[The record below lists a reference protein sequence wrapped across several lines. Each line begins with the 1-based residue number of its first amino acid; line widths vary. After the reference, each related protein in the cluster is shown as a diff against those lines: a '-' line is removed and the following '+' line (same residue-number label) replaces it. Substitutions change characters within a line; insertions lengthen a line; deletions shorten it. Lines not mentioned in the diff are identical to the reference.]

1 MSVVDFMQ
9 SLKEQG
15 IELAAQEGRLVVRGN
30 KAALDQASLM
40 EQLRQH
46 RAALIE
52 LLQDLAA
59 AQAHADTGTQASDE
73 QASCPAFCPE
83 GMRKEDIDR
92 ILATVPGGKDNVQ
105 EIYPLA
111 PLQEGVLYHH
121 LSAEQGDAYL
131 LRAHYVFADES
142 RLRAFANALQQ
153 AIDRHDVLRTSL
165 VWQSLDAPM
174 QVVWRKALL
183 PLEQVDCDAD
193 QGDVLL
199 QLQQRFDARRVPL
212 NLAQAP
218 LLKLV
223 CAHDPAN
230 QRWVGI
236 LLFHHLI
243 LDHVS
248 LQILRHELQ
257 MCLLGRGQELPA
269 SLPYRTYV
277 MQARASV
284 AEDRH
289 RAFFTERLGDVDE
302 PTLPFGLAELSG
314 DGAAIQEACI
324 PLDAQLALRIRQ
336 QARLFGVTAASLHHL
351 AWAQVLARTSGRCD
365 VVFGTVL
372 LGRMQAAKGT
382 GLAMGL
388 FVNTL
393 PIRLRVTQPVQLALR
408 QTHDELTALMA
419 HEYAPLSLAQRCSGI
434 AAPAPLFSAL
444 LNYRHSQGTRES
456 KQAEQQAWRGI
467 KVLHAEER
475 THYPLTLNVDD
486 LGDGFALTAQVPP
499 AIGAERICHYMHAA
513 LSGLVDALERTPE
526 QVTAL
531 VDILPQAERQW
542 LVAGCNLPYAASA
555 QTLLLHQ
562 RFEAQTA
569 AAPDAVAVLFEQQ
582 QISYG
587 QLNAHA
593 NRIAHAL
600 IALGVR
606 PDDRVALC
614 LQRGIGMIAGMLAI
628 LKAGAGYV
636 PVDPASPQQRLA
648 FILEDSAPV
657 ALVTDA
663 CTLPSLP
670 SVSCPIIDLDLDG
683 AGHDELARQ
692 PQSNPSPVGLSPAHL
707 AYVIYTSGSTG
718 KPKGV
723 QVEHRNVTR
732 LFSAT
737 QDWFGFAASDTW
749 ALFHSFAFDFSV
761 WEIWG
766 ALLYGGRLLIV
777 PQQVTRSPQECYRLL
792 CRSGVTI
799 LNQTPSAFLHLIDA
813 QQGEQADHRLRLVIF
828 GGEALDPR
836 MLRPWFARPRN
847 AATQLVNMYGITET
861 TVHVTYCPLSAADA
875 INGGVSPIGKRIP
888 DLRVYL
894 LDAQRQPVPV
904 GVAGELYVGG
914 AGVARGYLNRPELN
928 AERFLDDPFHPGARL
943 YKSGD
948 LARWLPDGQLE
959 YLGRNDEQVKIRG
972 FRIELGE
979 IQAKLTAHPQIR
991 DALVMAHDDTAGHKR
1006 LLAYVIAHETQGA
1019 PTPEQ
1024 LRQWLSATL
1033 PDYMMPSA
1041 YVQLDAWPLTLNGK
1055 LDRKQLP
1062 MPSEAAHARHSYD
1075 APQGAVETL
1084 LASLWTQVLQVER
1097 IGRHDNF
1104 FALGGHS
1111 LLAVTLIERMRRHG
1125 LSTDVRVLFGQPTL
1139 AAIAAVVAKTQDIV
1153 VPDNRIPAMC
1163 DRITPELLPL
1173 VELSQAAID
1182 RIVALVPGGAPN
1194 VEDIYPLAPLQ
1205 EGMLYHHLTAQQGDP
1220 YLLRSQF
1227 GFADRSRFEAFVQA
1241 LQQVIER
1248 HTILRTSIVWEGV
1261 TKPVQVVARRV
1272 RLPVETIMLDP
1283 AQGDFAGQQRA
1294 LYDPCG
1300 YRLPLHSAPL
1310 LRLFV
1315 AEDGETGQLV
1325 ATLLFHHIVLD
1336 HMALEVVREEMQAVL
1351 SGVPERLT
1359 SPMPYRNYVAQL
1371 RLGARDDAHAEFF
1384 TGMLKDVDE
1393 PTLPLGLRDIQS
1405 DGNEIEQAQL
1415 RLDDALSAALRVQA
1429 RKAGISVASL
1439 HHLAFARVVSLLSGR
1454 DDVVFGTVLL
1464 GRMQGGS
1471 GADRMLG
1478 VFINTLPLRSNP
1490 GSATVRTALAQMHD
1504 SLSELLGHEHAALA
1518 LAQRCSGIAAPMPLF
1533 SALLNYRHTASVTG
1547 AEEDAAWQ
1555 GITVLEA
1562 EERTNYPLVL
1572 SVDDVGDGFQLS
1584 AQVSASGAAARMC
1597 AYMQTALQQLVD
1609 ALERESETPINQLCV
1624 LPADERRQLL
1634 ETFNATDRDYP
1645 HAQTVHALFEQQT
1658 ALTPEALAVVDG
1670 AHRCSYAALNRK
1682 ANQLAHHLIGLG
1694 VGAGQYVA
1702 IRLPRSLELVVAQ
1715 LAISKCAAAY
1725 LPLDMQSPDERLQ
1738 QILDE
1743 SAARWVVSRSD
1754 QPLPDGAARL
1764 DMDLLDLGASPT
1776 HDPQVP
1782 QSSASDAYVMYTSG
1796 STGVPKG
1803 VRIAHRGISRLV
1815 CNNGYAEF
1823 LPGDRVAFAANP
1835 AFDASTLEVW
1845 APLLT
1850 GGCVVVIAQDI
1861 VLSPDRLRVCLQE
1874 QAISVLWLT
1883 AGLFHHSAAALLPV
1897 FPQLR
1902 YLIVGGDILDPAVVA
1917 QVLAEGAPQRLL
1929 NGYGPTET
1937 TTFATTHRITDV
1949 CGPIPIGR
1957 PIGNTRVYVLDAHGT
1972 PVPIGVAGELYIGGD
1987 GVALGYLHQPTLT
2000 AERFIPDRFSGKADA
2015 RLYRSGDLVRW
2026 RKDGV
2031 LEYLGRTDGQ
2041 VKVRGFRVELGDI
2054 ASALQT
2060 HPTVAIAAVVQR
2072 EDVQGAKQL
2081 VAYYQA
2087 DVAMDVAHDA
2097 QALRTHLLTRIPEY
2111 MLPAAYVRMAQLPL
2125 TANGKLDR
2133 HALPA
2138 PDAEQRHLQTYVPPA
2153 TALEQQLAEIWQAVL
2168 GVERV
2173 GRHDNFFQLGGHSL
2187 LAVTLVER
2195 LRQQG
2200 LGMDV
2205 RALLGQPTLAATA
2218 AALGRSQE
2226 LQVPPNL
2233 IPAGCTRITPEL
2245 LTLVEL
2251 SQDSIDRIV
2260 ATVPG
2265 GAANVQDIYPL
2276 APLQEGVLYHHLAV
2290 DQGDPYLLQAQL
2302 AFDDKQCLDAFV
2314 ALLQRVV
2321 DRHDILRTS
2330 MAWEG
2335 LAAPLQIVWRQARL
2349 VCDQVPL
2356 NPDDGDVLTQLQARC
2371 DPGQYRLALTHAPLL
2386 QLHYAQ
2392 DPHNGRLVA
2401 LLLFHHIVLD
2411 HTALAVIRE
2420 EMQHLSTAGDAG
2432 LPTPTSYRTYV
2443 AQALRGKTQE
2453 QHETFFRQCLGDIDT
2468 PTLAFGTE
2476 DPSSHLQPLQQF
2488 DVLLDPMLASRLRR
2502 QARDLHLSVAS
2513 LHHLAWAMVL
2523 GSGVARDDVVFGS
2536 VLLGRMQG
2544 GPAADR
2550 ALGLFI
2556 NSLPFRV
2563 RLDAPAAAATRRT
2576 HEALTALM
2584 AHEHASLAL
2593 AQRCSGIPASTPL
2606 FNALLNYRH
2615 SPPQS
2620 AEAATSAAWNGVHA
2634 LGSSERT
2641 NYPLLLNVDDL
2652 GDQFALSVQT
2662 RADIGAERI
2671 CAFMQRALAQ
2681 LVDAL
2686 EQSSD
2691 RPINQLCVLP
2701 ADERRQLLET
2711 FNATDR
2717 DYPHAQTVH
2726 ALFEQQT
2733 ALTPEALAVVDG
2745 VHRCSYAALNRKAN
2759 QLAHHLI
2766 GLGVGAGQYVAI
2778 RLPRSLELVVAQLA
2792 ISKCAAAYLPLDMQS
2807 PDGRLQQILDESA
2820 ARWVVSRS
2828 DQPLPDGAARVDMDL
2843 LDLGAS
2849 PTHDPQVPQSS
2860 ASDAYVMY
2868 TSGSTGVPKGV
2879 RIAHRGISRLVCN
2892 NGYAEFLPGDRVAF
2906 AANPAFDASTLE
2918 VWAPLLTGGC
2928 VVVIAQDIVLSPDRL
2943 RVCLQEQ
2950 AISVL
2955 WLTAGLF
2962 HHSAAA
2968 LLPVFPQLRYLIVG
2982 GDILDPAVVAQVLAE
2997 GAPQRLLNGYGPTE
3011 TTTFATTHRITDV
3024 CGPIPIGRPIGNTR
3038 VYVLDAHGTPVPIG
3052 VAGELYIGGDGVA
3065 LGYLHQPTL
3074 TAERFIP
3081 DRFSGKADA
3090 RLYRSGD
3097 LVRWRKDGVLEY
3109 LGRTDGQ
3116 VKVRGFRVE
3125 LGDIASALQT
3135 HPTVAIAAVVQRED
3149 VQGAKQLVAYYQADV
3164 AMDVA
3169 HDTQALRTHLLTRI
3183 PEYMLPA
3190 AYVRMAQLPLTANG
3204 KLDRHALPLP
3214 ARNDHAGHDD
3224 TPPHGELETLLHT
3237 LWSQLLRIERIGRH
3251 DDFLALGGHSL
3262 LLVRLSG
3269 LLKQTGTAVPLS
3281 VLSAHTSLA
3290 AMATAIER
3298 WRETSTP
3305 PGVVAVRMDGDKR
3318 PLFLVHDFSGLD
3330 LYFSPLGQHIA
3341 ADVPVYGLSA
3351 VALGAPQPHTVQ
3363 ELAARLL
3370 RHLRAVQPH
3379 GPYRV
3384 AGWSFG
3390 GLLAYEIATQ
3400 LLAADELVEFVGLI
3414 DTYHPS
3420 QLDLGPAYLDPAHA
3434 PQRLL
3439 LQHCLA
3445 ALPEDEQRASAQANL
3460 QALAA
3465 QAGDWEEA
3473 ALISLCRSRGWLPS
3487 AWADQD
3493 DDSLLQSLAREFAHG
3508 YALRHY
3514 LPMAIHVPVHLFAA
3528 AQALAPR
3535 PASDASLAWHLLLGA
3550 DSLTCIT
3557 VPGDHHTMLQ
3567 TPHVDALGAV
3577 ISQQL
3582 EASQPSPPRGPQ
3594 PHMPLTCIQTAALH
3608 QPVVVCVPGAGDNV
3622 AAFVD
3627 LAAALGDAWS
3637 IYGLQPRGLQ
3647 RDQLP
3652 HGTVESAATAYVAWV
3667 IEELPD
3673 RPIHLLGHSFG
3684 GWLAFDLARQLAAH
3698 GRTVASLTLLDSQV
3712 PGADGALGKPYTAT
3726 AVLER
3731 LIELLQLSRGVSL
3744 GIDPHLFPT
3753 LDHAQQL
3760 DVVRAG
3766 MVRVGLLPQCAPPD
3780 AIHGVVQVFGTA
3792 LRTVYRP
3799 AYRYPGTLRLVQANH
3814 PLLGAADNRTQ
3825 HEEQAAGW
3833 RALASE
3839 LSTWCAS
3846 GDHFSMLR
3854 APHVHNLAR
3863 WWSRSVRPNG
3873 SDERRM
3879 ESSA

>member
-324 PLDAQLALRIRQ
+324 PLDPQLALRIRQ

-542 LVAGCNLPYAASA
+542 LVAGCNRPYAASA

-1182 RIVALVPGGAPN
+1182 RIVALVPGGAAN

-1454 DDVVFGTVLL
+1454 EDVVFGTVLL

-1533 SALLNYRHTASVTG
+1533 SALLNYRHTASATG

-1562 EERTNYPLVL
+1562 EERSNYPLVL

-1597 AYMQTALQQLVD
+1597 AYMQTALQQLAD
-1609 ALERESETPINQLCV
+1609 ALERESETPINQLSV
-1624 LPADERRQLL
+1624 LPQAERQRLL
-1634 ETFNATDRDYP
+1634 GFNLQHRGPERMD
-1645 HAQTVHALFEQQT
+1645 TVHGLFERQV
-1658 ALTPEALAVVDG
+1658 AATPEAVALECDG
-1670 AHRCSYAALNRK
+1670 QRLHYSELNAR
-1682 ANQLAHHLIGLG
+1682 ANQLAHRLLQLGIG
-1694 VGAGQYVA
+1694 
-1702 IRLPRSLELVVAQ
+1702 
-1715 LAISKCAAAY
+1715 
-1725 LPLDMQSPDERLQ
+1725 PDERVAICVQRSAQLIIGLLA
-1738 QILDE
+1738 ILKAGAAYVPLDPTLSGRAAGV
-1743 SAARWVVSRSD
+1743 SAARQRPARSAGACAYRACAGRCGATSDRHRRCGRNGSAVQQSARSR
-1754 QPLPDGAARL
+1754 
-1764 DMDLLDLGASPT
+1764 
-1776 HDPQVP
+1776 
-1782 QSSASDAYVMYTSG
+1782 
-1796 STGVPKG
+1796 
-1803 VRIAHRGISRLV
+1803 
-1815 CNNGYAEF
+1815 
-1823 LPGDRVAFAANP
+1823 
-1835 AFDASTLEVW
+1835 
-1845 APLLT
+1845 
-1850 GGCVVVIAQDI
+1850 
-1861 VLSPDRLRVCLQE
+1861 PDRR
-1874 QAISVLWLT
+1874 
-1883 AGLFHHSAAALLPV
+1883 
-1897 FPQLR
+1897 
-1902 YLIVGGDILDPAVVA
+1902 
-1917 QVLAEGAPQRLL
+1917 AP
-1929 NGYGPTET
+1929 
-1937 TTFATTHRITDV
+1937 
-1949 CGPIPIGR
+1949 
-1957 PIGNTRVYVLDAHGT
+1957 
-1972 PVPIGVAGELYIGGD
+1972 GV
-1987 GVALGYLHQPTLT
+1987 
-2000 AERFIPDRFSGKADA
+2000 
-2015 RLYRSGDLVRW
+2015 
-2026 RKDGV
+2026 
-2031 LEYLGRTDGQ
+2031 
-2041 VKVRGFRVELGDI
+2041 
-2054 ASALQT
+2054 
-2060 HPTVAIAAVVQR
+2060 
-2072 EDVQGAKQL
+2072 
-2081 VAYYQA
+2081 
-2087 DVAMDVAHDA
+2087 
-2097 QALRTHLLTRIPEY
+2097 
-2111 MLPAAYVRMAQLPL
+2111 
-2125 TANGKLDR
+2125 
-2133 HALPA
+2133 
-2138 PDAEQRHLQTYVPPA
+2138 
-2153 TALEQQLAEIWQAVL
+2153 
-2168 GVERV
+2168 
-2173 GRHDNFFQLGGHSL
+2173 
-2187 LAVTLVER
+2187 
-2195 LRQQG
+2195 
-2200 LGMDV
+2200 
-2205 RALLGQPTLAATA
+2205 
-2218 AALGRSQE
+2218 
-2226 LQVPPNL
+2226 
-2233 IPAGCTRITPEL
+2233 
-2245 LTLVEL
+2245 
-2251 SQDSIDRIV
+2251 
-2260 ATVPG
+2260 
-2265 GAANVQDIYPL
+2265 
-2276 APLQEGVLYHHLAV
+2276 
-2290 DQGDPYLLQAQL
+2290 
-2302 AFDDKQCLDAFV
+2302 
-2314 ALLQRVV
+2314 
-2321 DRHDILRTS
+2321 
-2330 MAWEG
+2330 
-2335 LAAPLQIVWRQARL
+2335 
-2349 VCDQVPL
+2349 
-2356 NPDDGDVLTQLQARC
+2356 
-2371 DPGQYRLALTHAPLL
+2371 
-2386 QLHYAQ
+2386 
-2392 DPHNGRLVA
+2392 
-2401 LLLFHHIVLD
+2401 
-2411 HTALAVIRE
+2411 
-2420 EMQHLSTAGDAG
+2420 
-2432 LPTPTSYRTYV
+2432 
-2443 AQALRGKTQE
+2443 
-2453 QHETFFRQCLGDIDT
+2453 
-2468 PTLAFGTE
+2468 
-2476 DPSSHLQPLQQF
+2476 
-2488 DVLLDPMLASRLRR
+2488 
-2502 QARDLHLSVAS
+2502 RDLHL
-2513 LHHLAWAMVL
+2513 
-2523 GSGVARDDVVFGS
+2523 
-2536 VLLGRMQG
+2536 
-2544 GPAADR
+2544 
-2550 ALGLFI
+2550 
-2556 NSLPFRV
+2556 
-2563 RLDAPAAAATRRT
+2563 RLQRP
-2576 HEALTALM
+2576 
-2584 AHEHASLAL
+2584 
-2593 AQRCSGIPASTPL
+2593 AQRG
-2606 FNALLNYRH
+2606 
-2615 SPPQS
+2615 
-2620 AEAATSAAWNGVHA
+2620 
-2634 LGSSERT
+2634 
-2641 NYPLLLNVDDL
+2641 
-2652 GDQFALSVQT
+2652 
-2662 RADIGAERI
+2662 
-2671 CAFMQRALAQ
+2671 
-2681 LVDAL
+2681 
-2686 EQSSD
+2686 
-2691 RPINQLCVLP
+2691 
-2701 ADERRQLLET
+2701 
-2711 FNATDR
+2711 
-2717 DYPHAQTVH
+2717 
-2726 ALFEQQT
+2726 
-2733 ALTPEALAVVDG
+2733 
-2745 VHRCSYAALNRKAN
+2745 
-2759 QLAHHLI
+2759 
-2766 GLGVGAGQYVAI
+2766 
-2778 RLPRSLELVVAQLA
+2778 
-2792 ISKCAAAYLPLDMQS
+2792 
-2807 PDGRLQQILDESA
+2807 DGRASA
-2820 ARWVVSRS
+2820 ARAPGGLAQGGLRGGRGHTQF
-2828 DQPLPDGAARVDMDL
+2828 QPGRPELRCGGLGDL
-2843 LDLGAS
+2843 AK
-2849 PTHDPQVPQSS
+2849 PVQQW
-2860 ASDAYVMY
+2860 M
-2868 TSGSTGVPKGV
+2868 
-2879 RIAHRGISRLVCN
+2879 
-2892 NGYAEFLPGDRVAF
+2892 PGDAQRGAQRGCRV
-2906 AANPAFDASTLE
+2906 P
-2918 VWAPLLTGGC
+2918 
-2928 VVVIAQDIVLSPDRL
+2928 
-2943 RVCLQEQ
+2943 
-2950 AISVL
+2950 
-2955 WLTAGLF
+2955 
-2962 HHSAAA
+2962 
-2968 LLPVFPQLRYLIVG
+2968 
-2982 GDILDPAVVAQVLAE
+2982 
-2997 GAPQRLLNGYGPTE
+2997 
-3011 TTTFATTHRITDV
+3011 
-3024 CGPIPIGRPIGNTR
+3024 
-3038 VYVLDAHGTPVPIG
+3038 
-3052 VAGELYIGGDGVA
+3052 
-3065 LGYLHQPTL
+3065 
-3074 TAERFIP
+3074 
-3081 DRFSGKADA
+3081 
-3090 RLYRSGD
+3090 
-3097 LVRWRKDGVLEY
+3097 
-3109 LGRTDGQ
+3109 
-3116 VKVRGFRVE
+3116 
-3125 LGDIASALQT
+3125 
-3135 HPTVAIAAVVQRED
+3135 
-3149 VQGAKQLVAYYQADV
+3149 V
-3164 AMDVA
+3164 AMVA
-3169 HDTQALRTHLLTRI
+3169 C
-3183 PEYMLPA
+3183 
-3190 AYVRMAQLPLTANG
+3190 
-3204 KLDRHALPLP
+3204 
-3214 ARNDHAGHDD
+3214 AG
-3224 TPPHGELETLLHT
+3224 TGREL
-3237 LWSQLLRIERIGRH
+3237 
-3251 DDFLALGGHSL
+3251 
-3262 LLVRLSG
+3262 
-3269 LLKQTGTAVPLS
+3269 
-3281 VLSAHTSLA
+3281 
-3290 AMATAIER
+3290 
-3298 WRETSTP
+3298 
-3305 PGVVAVRMDGDKR
+3305 
-3318 PLFLVHDFSGLD
+3318 
-3330 LYFSPLGQHIA
+3330 
-3341 ADVPVYGLSA
+3341 
-3351 VALGAPQPHTVQ
+3351 
-3363 ELAARLL
+3363 
-3370 RHLRAVQPH
+3370 
-3379 GPYRV
+3379 
-3384 AGWSFG
+3384 
-3390 GLLAYEIATQ
+3390 
-3400 LLAADELVEFVGLI
+3400 
-3414 DTYHPS
+3414 
-3420 QLDLGPAYLDPAHA
+3420 PAHA
-3434 PQRLL
+3434 D
-3439 LQHCLA
+3439 C
-3445 ALPEDEQRASAQANL
+3445 RA
-3460 QALAA
+3460 
-3465 QAGDWEEA
+3465 
-3473 ALISLCRSRGWLPS
+3473 C
-3487 AWADQD
+3487 
-3493 DDSLLQSLAREFAHG
+3493 
-3508 YALRHY
+3508 LRHW
-3514 LPMAIHVPVHLFAA
+3514 HRAA
-3528 AQALAPR
+3528 ASTVPAGRWRSPAAGTRR
-3535 PASDASLAWHLLLGA
+3535 PA
-3550 DSLTCIT
+3550 
-3557 VPGDHHTMLQ
+3557 V
-3567 TPHVDALGAV
+3567 
-3577 ISQQL
+3577 
-3582 EASQPSPPRGPQ
+3582 
-3594 PHMPLTCIQTAALH
+3594 
-3608 QPVVVCVPGAGDNV
+3608 
-3622 AAFVD
+3622 
-3627 LAAALGDAWS
+3627 
-3637 IYGLQPRGLQ
+3637 
-3647 RDQLP
+3647 
-3652 HGTVESAATAYVAWV
+3652 
-3667 IEELPD
+3667 
-3673 RPIHLLGHSFG
+3673 
-3684 GWLAFDLARQLAAH
+3684 
-3698 GRTVASLTLLDSQV
+3698 
-3712 PGADGALGKPYTAT
+3712 
-3726 AVLER
+3726 
-3731 LIELLQLSRGVSL
+3731 
-3744 GIDPHLFPT
+3744 
-3753 LDHAQQL
+3753 
-3760 DVVRAG
+3760 
-3766 MVRVGLLPQCAPPD
+3766 
-3780 AIHGVVQVFGTA
+3780 
-3792 LRTVYRP
+3792 
-3799 AYRYPGTLRLVQANH
+3799 
-3814 PLLGAADNRTQ
+3814 
-3825 HEEQAAGW
+3825 
-3833 RALASE
+3833 
-3839 LSTWCAS
+3839 
-3846 GDHFSMLR
+3846 
-3854 APHVHNLAR
+3854 
-3863 WWSRSVRPNG
+3863 
-3873 SDERRM
+3873 
-3879 ESSA
+3879 

>member
-142 RLRAFANALQQ
+142 RLQAFANALQQ
-153 AIDRHDVLRTSL
+153 VIDRHDVLRTSL

-236 LLFHHLI
+236 LLFHHVI

-324 PLDAQLALRIRQ
+324 PLDPQLALRIRQ

-372 LGRMQAAKGT
+372 MGRMQAAKGT

-444 LNYRHSQGTRES
+444 LNYRHSPGTRES

-836 MLRPWFARPRN
+836 MLKPWFARPRN

-861 TVHVTYCPLSAADA
+861 TVHVTYCPLSAADV
-875 INGGVSPIGKRIP
+875 INGSVSPVGKRIP

-948 LARWLPDGQLE
+948 LARWLPDGRLE

-1153 VPDNRIPAMC
+1153 VPDNRIPAMS

-1182 RIVALVPGGAPN
+1182 RIVALVPGGAAN

-1454 DDVVFGTVLL
+1454 EDVVFGTVLL

-1533 SALLNYRHTASVTG
+1533 SALLNYRHTASATG

-1562 EERTNYPLVL
+1562 EERSNYPLVL

-1609 ALERESETPINQLCV
+1609 ALERESETPINQLSV
-1624 LPADERRQLL
+1624 LPQAERQRLL
-1634 ETFNATDRDYP
+1634 GFNLQHRGPERMD
-1645 HAQTVHALFEQQT
+1645 TVHGLFERQ
-1658 ALTPEALAVVDG
+1658 AAATPEAVALECDG
-1670 AHRCSYAALNRK
+1670 QRLHYSELNAR
-1682 ANQLAHHLIGLG
+1682 ANQLAHRLLQLG
-1694 VGAGQYVA
+1694 VG
-1702 IRLPRSLELVVAQ
+1702 
-1715 LAISKCAAAY
+1715 
-1725 LPLDMQSPDERLQ
+1725 PDERVAICVQRSAQLIIGLLA
-1738 QILDE
+1738 ILK
-1743 SAARWVVSRSD
+1743 A
-1754 QPLPDGAARL
+1754 GAAYVPLDPTYPAERL
-1764 DMDLLDLGASPT
+1764 AYLLHDSAPRAVLVHAPTGHALGDVALPVIDIDDAAVTDLPCSNP
-1776 HDPQVP
+1776 HVP
-1782 QSSASDAYVMYTSG
+1782 GLTAAHLAYVIYTSG
-1796 STGVPKG
+1796 SSGQPKG
-1803 VRIAHRGISRLV
+1803 VMVEHRQLAHLV
-1815 CNNGYAEF
+1815 AWHKAAFGVGEGTRSSSLAGLSFDAAAWEIWPSLCSSGCLVMPSAVHSADVASLLQWWRAQELDVSF
-1823 LPGDRVAFAANP
+1823 LPTPIAEHAFA
-1835 AFDASTLEVW
+1835 
-1845 APLLT
+1845 T
-1850 GGCVVVIAQDI
+1850 GI
-1861 VLSPDRLRVCLQE
+1861 
-1874 QAISVLWLT
+1874 
-1883 AGLFHHSAAALLPV
+1883 
-1897 FPQLR
+1897 
-1902 YLIVGGDILDPAVVA
+1902 
-1917 QVLAEGAPQRLL
+1917 APQRLRCL
-1929 NGYGPTET
+1929 LVGGDRLRQVPDGLPFSVYNNYGPTET
-1937 TTFATTHRITDV
+1937 TVVASSGVVTPGMHN
-1949 CGPIPIGR
+1949 PPIGR
-1957 PIGNTRVYVLDAHGT
+1957 PLPYLRAYVLDAQGQLA
-1972 PVPIGVAGELYIGGD
+1972 PLGVVGELYLGGA
-1987 GVALGYLHQPTLT
+1987 GVARGYLGREALT
-2000 AERFIPDRFSGKADA
+2000 AERFINDPFYPGERM
-2015 RLYRSGDLVRW
+2015 YRTGDLCRW
-2026 RKDGV
+2026 LD
-2031 LEYLGRTDGQ
+2031 DGQ
-2041 VKVRGFRVELGDI
+2041 LDYVGRNDAQVKIRGRRIELGEI
-2054 ASALQT
+2054 EAHLLS
-2060 HPTVAIAAVVQR
+2060 HPQVREAAVLAR
-2072 EDVQGAKQL
+2072 EDVAGERRLVGYVIAAGDTPTTAELQRHLRVQL
-2081 VAYYQA
+2081 
-2087 DVAMDVAHDA
+2087 
-2097 QALRTHLLTRIPEY
+2097 PEY
-2111 MLPAAYVRMAQLPL
+2111 LVPEAFVALEAWPL

-2168 GVERV
+2168 GLERV

-2218 AALGRSQE
+2218 AALGRTQE

-2330 MAWEG
+2330 VAWEG
-2335 LAAPLQIVWRQARL
+2335 LAAPVQIVWRQARL

-2392 DPHNGRLVA
+2392 DLHNGRLVA

-2468 PTLAFGTE
+2468 PTLAFDTE

-2620 AEAATSAAWNGVHA
+2620 ADAATSAAWNGVHA

-2691 RPINQLCVLP
+2691 RPVGQLCVLP

-2745 VHRCSYAALNRKAN
+2745 AHRCSYAALNRKAN

-2828 DQPLPDGAARVDMDL
+2828 DQPLPDGAARLDMDL

-2943 RVCLQEQ
+2943 RACLQEQ

-2968 LLPVFPQLRYLIVG
+2968 LLPVLPQLRYLIVG

-3038 VYVLDAHGTPVPIG
+3038 VHVLDAHGTPVPIG

-3169 HDTQALRTHLLTRI
+3169 HDAQALRTHLLTRV

-3214 ARNDHAGHDD
+3214 ARHDHAGHDD

-3237 LWSQLLRIERIGRH
+3237 LWSQLLRIDRIGRH

-3290 AMATAIER
+3290 AMATAIAR

-3305 PGVVAVRMDGDKR
+3305 PGVVAVRMGGDKR

-3508 YALRHY
+3508 YAQRHY

-3528 AQALAPR
+3528 AQALAHR

-3550 DSLTCIT
+3550 DRLTCIT

-3594 PHMPLTCIQTAALH
+3594 PHMPLTHIQTAALH

-3698 GRTVASLTLLDSQV
+3698 GRTVASLTLLDAEV
-3712 PGADGALGKPYTAT
+3712 PGADGAVGKPYTAT

-3731 LIELLQLSRGVSL
+3731 LIESLQLSRGVSL

-3766 MVRVGLLPQCAPPD
+3766 MVRVGLLPQRAPPD

-3799 AYRYPGTLRLVQANH
+3799 AYRYPGTLRLVQADH
-3814 PLLGAADNRTQ
+3814 PLLDAADNRTQ

-3839 LSTWCAS
+3839 LSIWCAS

-3854 APHVHNLAR
+3854 APHVHDLAR

>member
-15 IELAAQEGRLVVRGN
+15 IELAAQEGRLAVRGN

-59 AQAHADTGTQASDE
+59 TQAHADTGTQASDE

-153 AIDRHDVLRTSL
+153 VIDRHDVLRTSL

-236 LLFHHLI
+236 LLFHHVI

-277 MQARASV
+277 TQARASV

-324 PLDAQLALRIRQ
+324 PLDPQLALRIRQ

-372 LGRMQAAKGT
+372 MGRMQAAKGT

-444 LNYRHSQGTRES
+444 LNYRHSPGTRES

-836 MLRPWFARPRN
+836 MLKPWFARPRN

-861 TVHVTYCPLSAADA
+861 TVHVTYCPLSAADV
-875 INGGVSPIGKRIP
+875 INGGVSPVGKRIP

-979 IQAKLTAHPQIR
+979 IHAKLTAHPQIR

-1062 MPSEAAHARHSYD
+1062 MPSEDAHARHSYD

-1182 RIVALVPGGAPN
+1182 RIVALVPGGAAN

-1415 RLDDALSAALRVQA
+1415 RLDDALSAVLRVQA

-1454 DDVVFGTVLL
+1454 EDVVFGTVLL

-1533 SALLNYRHTASVTG
+1533 SALLNYRHTASATG

-1562 EERTNYPLVL
+1562 EERSNYPLVL

-1597 AYMQTALQQLVD
+1597 AYMQTALQQLAD
-1609 ALERESETPINQLCV
+1609 ALERESETPINQLSV
-1624 LPADERRQLL
+1624 LPQAERQRLL
-1634 ETFNATDRDYP
+1634 GFNLQHRGPERMDS
-1645 HAQTVHALFEQQT
+1645 VHGLFERQV
-1658 ALTPEALAVVDG
+1658 AATPEAVALECDG
-1670 AHRCSYAALNRK
+1670 QRLHYSELNAR
-1682 ANQLAHHLIGLG
+1682 ANQLAHRLLQLGIG
-1694 VGAGQYVA
+1694 
-1702 IRLPRSLELVVAQ
+1702 
-1715 LAISKCAAAY
+1715 
-1725 LPLDMQSPDERLQ
+1725 PDERVAICVQRSAQLIIGLLA
-1738 QILDE
+1738 ILK
-1743 SAARWVVSRSD
+1743 A
-1754 QPLPDGAARL
+1754 GAAYVPLDPTYPAERL
-1764 DMDLLDLGASPT
+1764 AYLLHDSAPRAVLVHAPTGHALGDVALPVIDIDDAAVTDLPCSNP
-1776 HDPQVP
+1776 HVP
-1782 QSSASDAYVMYTSG
+1782 GLTAAHLAYVIYTSG
-1796 STGVPKG
+1796 SSGQPKG
-1803 VRIAHRGISRLV
+1803 VMVEHRQLAHLV
-1815 CNNGYAEF
+1815 AWHKAAFGVGEGTRSSSLAGLSFDAAAWEIWPSLCSSGCLVMPSAVHSADVASLLQWWRAQELDVSF
-1823 LPGDRVAFAANP
+1823 LPTPIAEHAFA
-1835 AFDASTLEVW
+1835 
-1845 APLLT
+1845 T
-1850 GGCVVVIAQDI
+1850 GI
-1861 VLSPDRLRVCLQE
+1861 
-1874 QAISVLWLT
+1874 
-1883 AGLFHHSAAALLPV
+1883 
-1897 FPQLR
+1897 
-1902 YLIVGGDILDPAVVA
+1902 
-1917 QVLAEGAPQRLL
+1917 APQRLRCL
-1929 NGYGPTET
+1929 LVGGDRLRQVPDGLPFSVYNNYGPTET
-1937 TTFATTHRITDV
+1937 TVVASSGVVTPGMHN
-1949 CGPIPIGR
+1949 PPIGR
-1957 PIGNTRVYVLDAHGT
+1957 PLPYLRAYVLDAQGQLA
-1972 PVPIGVAGELYIGGD
+1972 PLGVVGELYLGGA
-1987 GVALGYLHQPTLT
+1987 GVARGYLGREALT
-2000 AERFIPDRFSGKADA
+2000 AERFINDPFYPGERM
-2015 RLYRSGDLVRW
+2015 YRTGDLCRW
-2026 RKDGV
+2026 LDDGRLDYV
-2031 LEYLGRTDGQ
+2031 GRNDAQ
-2041 VKVRGFRVELGDI
+2041 VKIRGRRIELDEIEAHLLSHPQVRE
-2054 ASALQT
+2054 
-2060 HPTVAIAAVVQR
+2060 AAVLAR
-2072 EDVQGAKQL
+2072 EDVAGERRLVGYVIAAGDTPTTAELQRHLRVQL
-2081 VAYYQA
+2081 
-2087 DVAMDVAHDA
+2087 
-2097 QALRTHLLTRIPEY
+2097 PEY
-2111 MLPAAYVRMAQLPL
+2111 LVPEAFVALEAWPL

-2218 AALGRSQE
+2218 AALGRTQE

-2330 MAWEG
+2330 VAWEG
-2335 LAAPLQIVWRQARL
+2335 LAAPVQIVWRQARL

-2392 DPHNGRLVA
+2392 DLHNGRLVA

-2420 EMQHLSTAGDAG
+2420 EMRHLSTAGDAG

-2468 PTLAFGTE
+2468 PTLAFDTE

-2620 AEAATSAAWNGVHA
+2620 ADAATSAAWNGVHA

-2691 RPINQLCVLP
+2691 RPVGQLCVLP

-2745 VHRCSYAALNRKAN
+2745 AHRCSYAALNRKAN

-2828 DQPLPDGAARVDMDL
+2828 DQPLPDGAARLDMDL

-2943 RVCLQEQ
+2943 RACLQEQ

-2968 LLPVFPQLRYLIVG
+2968 LLPVLPQLRYLIVG

-3038 VYVLDAHGTPVPIG
+3038 VHVLDAHGTPVPIG

-3169 HDTQALRTHLLTRI
+3169 HDAQALRTHLLTRV

-3214 ARNDHAGHDD
+3214 ARHDHAGHDD

-3237 LWSQLLRIERIGRH
+3237 LWSQLLRIDRIGRH
-3251 DDFLALGGHSL
+3251 DDFQALGGHSL

-3290 AMATAIER
+3290 AMATAIAR

-3305 PGVVAVRMDGDKR
+3305 PGVVAVRMGGDKR

-3508 YALRHY
+3508 YAQRHY

-3550 DSLTCIT
+3550 DRLTCIT

-3594 PHMPLTCIQTAALH
+3594 PYMPLTHIQTAALH

-3698 GRTVASLTLLDSQV
+3698 GRTVASLTLLDAEV
-3712 PGADGALGKPYTAT
+3712 PGADGAVGKPYTAT

-3731 LIELLQLSRGVSL
+3731 LIESLQLSRGVSL

-3766 MVRVGLLPQCAPPD
+3766 MVRVGLLPQRAPPD

-3799 AYRYPGTLRLVQANH
+3799 AYRYPGTLRLVQADH
-3814 PLLGAADNRTQ
+3814 PLLDAADNRTQ

-3839 LSTWCAS
+3839 LSIWCAS

-3854 APHVHNLAR
+3854 APHVHDLAR

>member
-324 PLDAQLALRIRQ
+324 PLDPQLALRIRQ

-542 LVAGCNLPYAASA
+542 LVAGCNRPYAASA

-1182 RIVALVPGGAPN
+1182 RIVALVPGGAAN

-1454 DDVVFGTVLL
+1454 EDVVFGTVLL

-1533 SALLNYRHTASVTG
+1533 SALLNYRHTASATG

-1562 EERTNYPLVL
+1562 EERSNYPLVL

-1597 AYMQTALQQLVD
+1597 AYMQTALQQLAD
-1609 ALERESETPINQLCV
+1609 ALERESETPINQLSVLPQAERQRLLGFNLQHRGPERMDTVHGLFERQVAATPEAVALECDGQRLHYSELNARANQLAHRLLQLGIGPDERVAICVQRSAQLIIGLLAILKAGAAYVPLDPTYPAERLAYLLHDSAPRAVLVHAPTGHALGDVALPVIDIDDAAVTDLPCSNPHVPGLTAAHLAYVIYTSGSSGQPKGVMVEHRQLAHLVAWHKAAFGVGEGTRSSSLAGLSFDAAAWEIWPSLCSSGCLVMPSAVHSADVASLLQWWRAQELDVSFLPTPIAEHAFATGIAPQRLRCLLVGGDRLRQVPDGLPFSVYNNYGPTETTVVASSGVVTPGMHNPPIGRPLPYLRAYVLDAQGQLAPLGVVGELYLGGAGVARGYLGREALTAERFINDPFYPGERMYRTGDLCRWLDDGQLDYVGRNDAQVKILGRRIELGEIEAHLLSHPQVREAAVLAREDVAGERRLVGYVIAAGDTPTTAELQRHLRVQLPEYLVPEAFVALEAWPLTANGKLDRRALPAPDAEQRHLQTYVPPATALEQQLAEIWQAVLGVERVGRHDNFFQLGGHSLLAVTLVERLRQQGLGMDVRALLGQPTLAATAAALGRTQELQVPPNLIPAGCTRITPELLTLVELSQDSIDRIVATVPGGAANVQDIYPLAPLQEGVLYHHLAVDQGDPYLLQAQLAFDDKQCLDAFVALLQRVVDRHDILRTSVAWEGLAAPVQIVWRQARLVCDQVPLNPDDGDVLTQLQARCDPGQYRLALTHAPLLQLHYAQDPHNGRLVALLLFHHIVLDHTALAVIREEMQHLSTAGDAGLPTPTSYRTYVAQALRGKTQEQHETFFRQCLGDIDTPTLAFDTEDPSSHLQPLQQFDVLLDPMLASRLRRQARDLHLSVASLHHLAWAMVLGSGVARDDVVFGSVLLGRMQGGPAADRALGLFINSLPFRVRLDAPAAAATRRTHEALTALMAHEHASLALAQRCSGIPASTPLFNALLNYRHSPPQSADAATSAAWNGVHALGSSERTNYPLLLNVDDLGDQFALSVQTRADIGAERICAFMQRALAQLVDALEQSSDRPINQLCV

-1670 AHRCSYAALNRK
+1670 VHRCSYAALNRK

-1725 LPLDMQSPDERLQ
+1725 LPLDMQSPDGRLQ

-2133 HALPA
+2133 HALP
-2138 PDAEQRHLQTYVPPA
+2138 
-2153 TALEQQLAEIWQAVL
+2153 
-2168 GVERV
+2168 
-2173 GRHDNFFQLGGHSL
+2173 
-2187 LAVTLVER
+2187 
-2195 LRQQG
+2195 
-2200 LGMDV
+2200 
-2205 RALLGQPTLAATA
+2205 
-2218 AALGRSQE
+2218 
-2226 LQVPPNL
+2226 
-2233 IPAGCTRITPEL
+2233 
-2245 LTLVEL
+2245 
-2251 SQDSIDRIV
+2251 
-2260 ATVPG
+2260 
-2265 GAANVQDIYPL
+2265 
-2276 APLQEGVLYHHLAV
+2276 
-2290 DQGDPYLLQAQL
+2290 
-2302 AFDDKQCLDAFV
+2302 
-2314 ALLQRVV
+2314 
-2321 DRHDILRTS
+2321 
-2330 MAWEG
+2330 
-2335 LAAPLQIVWRQARL
+2335 
-2349 VCDQVPL
+2349 
-2356 NPDDGDVLTQLQARC
+2356 
-2371 DPGQYRLALTHAPLL
+2371 
-2386 QLHYAQ
+2386 
-2392 DPHNGRLVA
+2392 
-2401 LLLFHHIVLD
+2401 
-2411 HTALAVIRE
+2411 
-2420 EMQHLSTAGDAG
+2420 
-2432 LPTPTSYRTYV
+2432 
-2443 AQALRGKTQE
+2443 
-2453 QHETFFRQCLGDIDT
+2453 
-2468 PTLAFGTE
+2468 
-2476 DPSSHLQPLQQF
+2476 
-2488 DVLLDPMLASRLRR
+2488 
-2502 QARDLHLSVAS
+2502 
-2513 LHHLAWAMVL
+2513 
-2523 GSGVARDDVVFGS
+2523 
-2536 VLLGRMQG
+2536 
-2544 GPAADR
+2544 
-2550 ALGLFI
+2550 
-2556 NSLPFRV
+2556 
-2563 RLDAPAAAATRRT
+2563 
-2576 HEALTALM
+2576 
-2584 AHEHASLAL
+2584 
-2593 AQRCSGIPASTPL
+2593 
-2606 FNALLNYRH
+2606 
-2615 SPPQS
+2615 
-2620 AEAATSAAWNGVHA
+2620 
-2634 LGSSERT
+2634 
-2641 NYPLLLNVDDL
+2641 
-2652 GDQFALSVQT
+2652 
-2662 RADIGAERI
+2662 
-2671 CAFMQRALAQ
+2671 
-2681 LVDAL
+2681 
-2686 EQSSD
+2686 
-2691 RPINQLCVLP
+2691 
-2701 ADERRQLLET
+2701 
-2711 FNATDR
+2711 
-2717 DYPHAQTVH
+2717 
-2726 ALFEQQT
+2726 
-2733 ALTPEALAVVDG
+2733 
-2745 VHRCSYAALNRKAN
+2745 
-2759 QLAHHLI
+2759 
-2766 GLGVGAGQYVAI
+2766 
-2778 RLPRSLELVVAQLA
+2778 
-2792 ISKCAAAYLPLDMQS
+2792 
-2807 PDGRLQQILDESA
+2807 
-2820 ARWVVSRS
+2820 
-2828 DQPLPDGAARVDMDL
+2828 
-2843 LDLGAS
+2843 
-2849 PTHDPQVPQSS
+2849 
-2860 ASDAYVMY
+2860 
-2868 TSGSTGVPKGV
+2868 
-2879 RIAHRGISRLVCN
+2879 
-2892 NGYAEFLPGDRVAF
+2892 
-2906 AANPAFDASTLE
+2906 
-2918 VWAPLLTGGC
+2918 
-2928 VVVIAQDIVLSPDRL
+2928 
-2943 RVCLQEQ
+2943 
-2950 AISVL
+2950 
-2955 WLTAGLF
+2955 
-2962 HHSAAA
+2962 
-2968 LLPVFPQLRYLIVG
+2968 
-2982 GDILDPAVVAQVLAE
+2982 
-2997 GAPQRLLNGYGPTE
+2997 
-3011 TTTFATTHRITDV
+3011 
-3024 CGPIPIGRPIGNTR
+3024 
-3038 VYVLDAHGTPVPIG
+3038 
-3052 VAGELYIGGDGVA
+3052 
-3065 LGYLHQPTL
+3065 
-3074 TAERFIP
+3074 
-3081 DRFSGKADA
+3081 
-3090 RLYRSGD
+3090 
-3097 LVRWRKDGVLEY
+3097 
-3109 LGRTDGQ
+3109 
-3116 VKVRGFRVE
+3116 
-3125 LGDIASALQT
+3125 
-3135 HPTVAIAAVVQRED
+3135 
-3149 VQGAKQLVAYYQADV
+3149 
-3164 AMDVA
+3164 
-3169 HDTQALRTHLLTRI
+3169 
-3183 PEYMLPA
+3183 
-3190 AYVRMAQLPLTANG
+3190 
-3204 KLDRHALPLP
+3204 LP

-3237 LWSQLLRIERIGRH
+3237 LWSQLLRIDRIGRH

-3550 DSLTCIT
+3550 DRLTCIT

-3799 AYRYPGTLRLVQANH
+3799 AYRYPGTLRLVQADH

-3854 APHVHNLAR
+3854 APHVHDLAR

>member
-59 AQAHADTGTQASDE
+59 TQAHADTGTQASDE

-153 AIDRHDVLRTSL
+153 VIDRHDVLRTSL

-277 MQARASV
+277 TQARASV

-324 PLDAQLALRIRQ
+324 PLDPQLALRIRQ

-372 LGRMQAAKGT
+372 MGRMQAAKGT

-444 LNYRHSQGTRES
+444 LNYRHSPGTRES

-723 QVEHRNVTR
+723 QIEHRNVTR

-836 MLRPWFARPRN
+836 MLKPWFARPRN

-861 TVHVTYCPLSAADA
+861 TVHVTYCPLSAADV
-875 INGGVSPIGKRIP
+875 INGGVSPVGKRIP

-1182 RIVALVPGGAPN
+1182 RIVALVPGGAAN

-1454 DDVVFGTVLL
+1454 EDVVFGTVLL

-1533 SALLNYRHTASVTG
+1533 SALLNYRHTASATG

-1562 EERTNYPLVL
+1562 EERSNYPLVL

-1584 AQVSASGAAARMC
+1584 AQVSGSGAAARMC
-1597 AYMQTALQQLVD
+1597 AYMQTALQQLAD
-1609 ALERESETPINQLCV
+1609 ALERESETPINQLSV
-1624 LPADERRQLL
+1624 LPQAERQRLL
-1634 ETFNATDRDYP
+1634 GFNLQHRGPERMDS
-1645 HAQTVHALFEQQT
+1645 VHGLFERQ
-1658 ALTPEALAVVDG
+1658 AAATPEAVALECDG
-1670 AHRCSYAALNRK
+1670 QRLHYSELNAR
-1682 ANQLAHHLIGLG
+1682 ANQLAHRLLQLG
-1694 VGAGQYVA
+1694 VG
-1702 IRLPRSLELVVAQ
+1702 
-1715 LAISKCAAAY
+1715 
-1725 LPLDMQSPDERLQ
+1725 PDERVAICVQRSAQLIIGLLA
-1738 QILDE
+1738 ILK
-1743 SAARWVVSRSD
+1743 A
-1754 QPLPDGAARL
+1754 GAAYVPLDPTYPAKRL
-1764 DMDLLDLGASPT
+1764 AYLLHDSAPRAVLVHAPTGHALGDVALPVIDIDDAAVTDLPCSNP
-1776 HDPQVP
+1776 HVP
-1782 QSSASDAYVMYTSG
+1782 GLTAAHLAYVIYTSG
-1796 STGVPKG
+1796 SSGQPKG
-1803 VRIAHRGISRLV
+1803 VMVEHRQLAHLV
-1815 CNNGYAEF
+1815 AWHKAAFGVGEGTRSSSLAGLSFDAAAWEIWPSLCSSGCLVMPSAVHSADVASLLQWWRAQELDVSF
-1823 LPGDRVAFAANP
+1823 LPTPIAEHAFATGIVP
-1835 AFDASTLEVW
+1835 QRLRC
-1845 APLLT
+1845 LLV
-1850 GGCVVVIAQDI
+1850 GG
-1861 VLSPDRLRVCLQE
+1861 DRLRQVPDGLPF
-1874 QAISVLWLT
+1874 SV
-1883 AGLFHHSAAALLPV
+1883 
-1897 FPQLR
+1897 
-1902 YLIVGGDILDPAVVA
+1902 Y
-1917 QVLAEGAPQRLL
+1917 
-1929 NGYGPTET
+1929 NNYGPTET
-1937 TTFATTHRITDV
+1937 TVVASSGVVTPGMHN
-1949 CGPIPIGR
+1949 PPIGR
-1957 PIGNTRVYVLDAHGT
+1957 SLPYLRAYVLDAQGQLA
-1972 PVPIGVAGELYIGGD
+1972 PLGVVGELYLGGA
-1987 GVALGYLHQPTLT
+1987 GVARGYLGREALT
-2000 AERFIPDRFSGKADA
+2000 AERFINDPFYPGERM
-2015 RLYRSGDLVRW
+2015 YRTGDLCRW
-2026 RKDGV
+2026 LD
-2031 LEYLGRTDGQ
+2031 DGQ
-2041 VKVRGFRVELGDI
+2041 LDYVGRNDAQVKIRGRRIELGEI
-2054 ASALQT
+2054 EAHLLS
-2060 HPTVAIAAVVQR
+2060 HPQVREAAVLAR
-2072 EDVQGAKQL
+2072 EDVAGERRLVGYVIAAGDTPTTAELQRHLRVQL
-2081 VAYYQA
+2081 
-2087 DVAMDVAHDA
+2087 
-2097 QALRTHLLTRIPEY
+2097 PEY
-2111 MLPAAYVRMAQLPL
+2111 LVPEAFVPLEAWPL

-2133 HALPA
+2133 RALPA

-2218 AALGRSQE
+2218 AALGRTQE

-2330 MAWEG
+2330 VAWEG
-2335 LAAPLQIVWRQARL
+2335 LAAPVQIVWRQARL

-2468 PTLAFGTE
+2468 PTLAFDTE

-2620 AEAATSAAWNGVHA
+2620 ADAATSAAWNGVHA

-2691 RPINQLCVLP
+2691 RPVGQLCVLP

-2745 VHRCSYAALNRKAN
+2745 AHRCSYAALNRKAN

-2828 DQPLPDGAARVDMDL
+2828 DQPLPDGAARLDMDL

-2943 RVCLQEQ
+2943 RACLREQ

-2968 LLPVFPQLRYLIVG
+2968 LLPVLPQLRYLIVG

-3038 VYVLDAHGTPVPIG
+3038 VHVLDAHGTPVPIG

-3097 LVRWRKDGVLEY
+3097 LVRWRKDDVLEY

-3169 HDTQALRTHLLTRI
+3169 HDAQALRTHLLTRV

-3214 ARNDHAGHDD
+3214 ARHDHAGHDD

-3237 LWSQLLRIERIGRH
+3237 LWSQLLRIDRIGRH

-3290 AMATAIER
+3290 AMATAIAR

-3305 PGVVAVRMDGDKR
+3305 PGVVAVRMGGDKR

-3351 VALGAPQPHTVQ
+3351 AALGAPQPHTVQ

-3508 YALRHY
+3508 YAQRHY

-3550 DSLTCIT
+3550 DRLTCIT

-3594 PHMPLTCIQTAALH
+3594 PHMPLTHIQTAALH

-3698 GRTVASLTLLDSQV
+3698 GRTVASLTLLDAEV
-3712 PGADGALGKPYTAT
+3712 PGADGAVGKPYTAT

-3731 LIELLQLSRGVSL
+3731 LIESLQLSTGVSL

-3766 MVRVGLLPQCAPPD
+3766 MVRVGLLPQRAPPD

-3799 AYRYPGTLRLVQANH
+3799 AYRYPGTLRLVQADH
-3814 PLLGAADNRTQ
+3814 PLLDAADNRTQ

-3839 LSTWCAS
+3839 LSIWCAS

-3854 APHVHNLAR
+3854 APHVHDLAR

>member
-142 RLRAFANALQQ
+142 RLQAFANALQQ
-153 AIDRHDVLRTSL
+153 VIDRHDVLRTSL

-236 LLFHHLI
+236 LLFHHVI

-324 PLDAQLALRIRQ
+324 PLDPQLALRIRQ

-372 LGRMQAAKGT
+372 MGRMQAAKGT

-444 LNYRHSQGTRES
+444 LNYRHSPGTRES

-836 MLRPWFARPRN
+836 MLKPWFARPRN

-861 TVHVTYCPLSAADA
+861 TVHVTYCPLSAADV
-875 INGGVSPIGKRIP
+875 INGGVSPVGKRIP

-1062 MPSEAAHARHSYD
+1062 MPSEDAHARHSYD

-1182 RIVALVPGGAPN
+1182 RIVALVPGGAAN

-1454 DDVVFGTVLL
+1454 EDVVFGTVLL

-1490 GSATVRTALAQMHD
+1490 GSATVGTALAQMHD

-1533 SALLNYRHTASVTG
+1533 SALLNYRHTASATG

-1562 EERTNYPLVL
+1562 EERSNYPLVL

-1597 AYMQTALQQLVD
+1597 AYMQTALQQLAD
-1609 ALERESETPINQLCV
+1609 ALEHEAETPINQLSV
-1624 LPADERRQLL
+1624 LPQAERQRLL
-1634 ETFNATDRDYP
+1634 GFNLQHRGPERMDS
-1645 HAQTVHALFEQQT
+1645 VHGLFERQV
-1658 ALTPEALAVVDG
+1658 AATPEAVALECDG
-1670 AHRCSYAALNRK
+1670 QRLHYSELNAR
-1682 ANQLAHHLIGLG
+1682 ANQLAHRLLQLGIG
-1694 VGAGQYVA
+1694 
-1702 IRLPRSLELVVAQ
+1702 
-1715 LAISKCAAAY
+1715 
-1725 LPLDMQSPDERLQ
+1725 PDERVAICVQRSAQLIIGLLA
-1738 QILDE
+1738 ILK
-1743 SAARWVVSRSD
+1743 A
-1754 QPLPDGAARL
+1754 GAAYVPLDPTYPAERL
-1764 DMDLLDLGASPT
+1764 AYLLHDSAPRAVLVHAPTGHALGDVALPVIDIDDAAVTDLPCSNP
-1776 HDPQVP
+1776 HVP
-1782 QSSASDAYVMYTSG
+1782 GLTAAHLAYVIYTSG
-1796 STGVPKG
+1796 SSGQPKG
-1803 VRIAHRGISRLV
+1803 VMVEHRQLAHLV
-1815 CNNGYAEF
+1815 AWHKAAFGVGEGTRSSSLAGLSFDAAAWEIWPSLCSSGCLVMPSAVHSADVASLLQWWRAQELDVSF
-1823 LPGDRVAFAANP
+1823 LPTPIAEHAFATGIVP
-1835 AFDASTLEVW
+1835 QRLRC
-1845 APLLT
+1845 LLV
-1850 GGCVVVIAQDI
+1850 GG
-1861 VLSPDRLRVCLQE
+1861 DRLRQVPDGLPF
-1874 QAISVLWLT
+1874 SV
-1883 AGLFHHSAAALLPV
+1883 
-1897 FPQLR
+1897 
-1902 YLIVGGDILDPAVVA
+1902 Y
-1917 QVLAEGAPQRLL
+1917 
-1929 NGYGPTET
+1929 NNYGPTET
-1937 TTFATTHRITDV
+1937 TVVASSGVVTPGMHN
-1949 CGPIPIGR
+1949 PPIGR
-1957 PIGNTRVYVLDAHGT
+1957 PLPYLRAYVLDAQGQLA
-1972 PVPIGVAGELYIGGD
+1972 PLGVVGELYLGGA
-1987 GVALGYLHQPTLT
+1987 GVARGYLGREALT
-2000 AERFIPDRFSGKADA
+2000 AERFINDPFYPGERM
-2015 RLYRSGDLVRW
+2015 YRTGDLCRW
-2026 RKDGV
+2026 LD
-2031 LEYLGRTDGQ
+2031 DGQ
-2041 VKVRGFRVELGDI
+2041 LDYVGRNDAQVKIRGRRIELGEI
-2054 ASALQT
+2054 EAHLLS
-2060 HPTVAIAAVVQR
+2060 HPQVREAAVLAR
-2072 EDVQGAKQL
+2072 EDVAGERRLVGYVIAAGDTPTTAELQRHLRVQL
-2081 VAYYQA
+2081 
-2087 DVAMDVAHDA
+2087 
-2097 QALRTHLLTRIPEY
+2097 PEY
-2111 MLPAAYVRMAQLPL
+2111 LVPEAFVPLEAWPL

-2133 HALPA
+2133 RALPA

-2218 AALGRSQE
+2218 AALGRTQE

-2330 MAWEG
+2330 VAWEG
-2335 LAAPLQIVWRQARL
+2335 LAAPVQIVWRQARL

-2468 PTLAFGTE
+2468 PTLAFDTE

-2620 AEAATSAAWNGVHA
+2620 ADAATSAAWNGVHA

-2691 RPINQLCVLP
+2691 RPVGQLCVLP

-2745 VHRCSYAALNRKAN
+2745 AHRCSYAALNRKAN

-2828 DQPLPDGAARVDMDL
+2828 DQPLPDGAARLDMDL

-2943 RVCLQEQ
+2943 RACLQEQ

-2968 LLPVFPQLRYLIVG
+2968 LLPVLPQLRYLIVG

-3038 VYVLDAHGTPVPIG
+3038 VHVLDAHGTPVPIG

-3169 HDTQALRTHLLTRI
+3169 HDAQALRTHLLTRV

-3214 ARNDHAGHDD
+3214 ARHDHAGHDD

-3237 LWSQLLRIERIGRH
+3237 LWSQLLRIDRIGRH

-3290 AMATAIER
+3290 AMATAIAR

-3305 PGVVAVRMDGDKR
+3305 PGVVAVRMGGDKR

-3379 GPYRV
+3379 GPYRI

-3508 YALRHY
+3508 YAQRHY

-3528 AQALAPR
+3528 AQALAHR

-3550 DSLTCIT
+3550 DRLTCIT

-3594 PHMPLTCIQTAALH
+3594 PYMPLTHIQTAALH

-3627 LAAALGDAWS
+3627 LADALGDAWS

-3647 RDQLP
+3647 CDQLP

-3698 GRTVASLTLLDSQV
+3698 GRTVASLTLLDAEV
-3712 PGADGALGKPYTAT
+3712 PGADGAVGKPYTAT

-3731 LIELLQLSRGVSL
+3731 LIESLQLSRGVSL

-3766 MVRVGLLPQCAPPD
+3766 MVRVGLLPQRAPPD

-3799 AYRYPGTLRLVQANH
+3799 AYRYPGTLRLVQADH
-3814 PLLGAADNRTQ
+3814 PLLDAADNRTQ

-3839 LSTWCAS
+3839 LSIWCAS

-3854 APHVHNLAR
+3854 APHVHDLAR

>member
-59 AQAHADTGTQASDE
+59 TQAHADTGTQASDE

-153 AIDRHDVLRTSL
+153 VIDRHDVLRTSL

-236 LLFHHLI
+236 LLFHHVI

-277 MQARASV
+277 TQARASV

-324 PLDAQLALRIRQ
+324 PLDPQLALRIRQ

-372 LGRMQAAKGT
+372 MGRMQAAKGT

-444 LNYRHSQGTRES
+444 LNYRHSPGTRES

-582 QISYG
+582 QTSYG

-723 QVEHRNVTR
+723 QIEHRNVTR

-836 MLRPWFARPRN
+836 MLKPWFARPRN

-861 TVHVTYCPLSAADA
+861 TVHVTYCPLSAADV
-875 INGGVSPIGKRIP
+875 INGGVSPVGKRIP

-1062 MPSEAAHARHSYD
+1062 MPSEDAHARHSYD

-1182 RIVALVPGGAPN
+1182 RIVALVPGGAAN

-1454 DDVVFGTVLL
+1454 EDVVFGTVLL

-1533 SALLNYRHTASVTG
+1533 SALLNYRHTASATG

-1562 EERTNYPLVL
+1562 EERSNYPLVL

-1597 AYMQTALQQLVD
+1597 AYMQTALQQLAD
-1609 ALERESETPINQLCV
+1609 ALEHEAETPINQLSV
-1624 LPADERRQLL
+1624 LPQAERQRLL
-1634 ETFNATDRDYP
+1634 GFNLQHRGPERMD
-1645 HAQTVHALFEQQT
+1645 TVHGLFERQV
-1658 ALTPEALAVVDG
+1658 AATPEAVALECDG
-1670 AHRCSYAALNRK
+1670 QRLHYSELNAR
-1682 ANQLAHHLIGLG
+1682 ANQLAHRLLQLGIG
-1694 VGAGQYVA
+1694 
-1702 IRLPRSLELVVAQ
+1702 
-1715 LAISKCAAAY
+1715 
-1725 LPLDMQSPDERLQ
+1725 PDERVAICVQRSAQLIIGLLA
-1738 QILDE
+1738 ILK
-1743 SAARWVVSRSD
+1743 A
-1754 QPLPDGAARL
+1754 GAAYVPLDPTYPAERL
-1764 DMDLLDLGASPT
+1764 AYLLHDSAPRAVLVHAPTGHALGDVALPVIDIDDAAVTDLPCSNP
-1776 HDPQVP
+1776 HVP
-1782 QSSASDAYVMYTSG
+1782 GLTAAHLAYVIYTSG
-1796 STGVPKG
+1796 SSGQPKG
-1803 VRIAHRGISRLV
+1803 VMVEHRQLAHLV
-1815 CNNGYAEF
+1815 AWHKAAFGVGEGTRSSSLAGLSFDAAAWEIWPSLCSSGCLVMPSAVHSADVASLLQWWRAQELDVSF
-1823 LPGDRVAFAANP
+1823 LPTPIAEHAFA
-1835 AFDASTLEVW
+1835 
-1845 APLLT
+1845 T
-1850 GGCVVVIAQDI
+1850 GI
-1861 VLSPDRLRVCLQE
+1861 
-1874 QAISVLWLT
+1874 
-1883 AGLFHHSAAALLPV
+1883 
-1897 FPQLR
+1897 
-1902 YLIVGGDILDPAVVA
+1902 
-1917 QVLAEGAPQRLL
+1917 APQRLRCL
-1929 NGYGPTET
+1929 LVGGDRLRQVPDGLPFSVYNNYGPTET
-1937 TTFATTHRITDV
+1937 TVVASSGVVTPGMHN
-1949 CGPIPIGR
+1949 PPIGR
-1957 PIGNTRVYVLDAHGT
+1957 PLPYLRAYVLDAQGQLA
-1972 PVPIGVAGELYIGGD
+1972 PLGVVGELYLGGA
-1987 GVALGYLHQPTLT
+1987 GVARGYLGREALT
-2000 AERFIPDRFSGKADA
+2000 AERFINDPFYPGERM
-2015 RLYRSGDLVRW
+2015 YRTGDLCRW
-2026 RKDGV
+2026 LD
-2031 LEYLGRTDGQ
+2031 DGQ
-2041 VKVRGFRVELGDI
+2041 LDYVGRNDAQVKIRGRRIELGEI
-2054 ASALQT
+2054 EAHLLS
-2060 HPTVAIAAVVQR
+2060 HPQVREAAVLAR
-2072 EDVQGAKQL
+2072 EDVAGERRLVGYVIAAGDTPTTAELQRHLRVQL
-2081 VAYYQA
+2081 
-2087 DVAMDVAHDA
+2087 
-2097 QALRTHLLTRIPEY
+2097 PEY
-2111 MLPAAYVRMAQLPL
+2111 LVPEAFVPLEAWPL

-2168 GVERV
+2168 GLERV

-2218 AALGRSQE
+2218 AALGRTQE

-2233 IPAGCTRITPEL
+2233 IPAGCTCITPEL

-2330 MAWEG
+2330 VAWEG
-2335 LAAPLQIVWRQARL
+2335 LAAPVQIVWRQARL

-2392 DPHNGRLVA
+2392 DLHNGRLVA

-2468 PTLAFGTE
+2468 PTLAFDTE

-2620 AEAATSAAWNGVHA
+2620 ADAATSAAWNGVHA

-2691 RPINQLCVLP
+2691 RPVGQLCVLP

-2745 VHRCSYAALNRKAN
+2745 AHRCSYAALNRKAN

-2828 DQPLPDGAARVDMDL
+2828 DQPLPDGAARLDMDL

-2943 RVCLQEQ
+2943 RACLQEQ

-2968 LLPVFPQLRYLIVG
+2968 LLPVLPQLRYLIVG

-3038 VYVLDAHGTPVPIG
+3038 VHVLDAHGTPVPIG

-3169 HDTQALRTHLLTRI
+3169 HDAQALRTHLLTRV

-3214 ARNDHAGHDD
+3214 ARHDHAGHDD

-3237 LWSQLLRIERIGRH
+3237 LWSQLLRIDRIGRH
-3251 DDFLALGGHSL
+3251 DDFQALGGHSL

-3290 AMATAIER
+3290 AMATAIAR

-3305 PGVVAVRMDGDKR
+3305 PGVVAVRMGGDKR

-3434 PQRLL
+3434 PQRRL

-3508 YALRHY
+3508 YAQRHY

-3550 DSLTCIT
+3550 DRLTCIT

-3594 PHMPLTCIQTAALH
+3594 PYMPLTHIQTAALH
-3608 QPVVVCVPGAGDNV
+3608 QPVVVCVPGARDNV

-3698 GRTVASLTLLDSQV
+3698 GRTVASLTLLDAEV
-3712 PGADGALGKPYTAT
+3712 PGADGAVGKPYTAT

-3731 LIELLQLSRGVSL
+3731 LIESLQLSRGVSL

-3766 MVRVGLLPQCAPPD
+3766 MVRVGLLPQRAPPD

-3799 AYRYPGTLRLVQANH
+3799 AYRYPGTLRLVQADH
-3814 PLLGAADNRTQ
+3814 PLLDAADNRTQ

-3839 LSTWCAS
+3839 LSIWCAS

-3854 APHVHNLAR
+3854 APHVHDLAR